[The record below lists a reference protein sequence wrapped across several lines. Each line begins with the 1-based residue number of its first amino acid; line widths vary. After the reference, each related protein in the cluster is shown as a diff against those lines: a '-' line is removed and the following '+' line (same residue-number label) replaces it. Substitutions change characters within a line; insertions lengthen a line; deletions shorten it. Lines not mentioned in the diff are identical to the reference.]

1 MLLFF
6 MMSHHN
12 SLVIISMLYE
22 TSLPDSRILLIH
34 LGEGD
39 PPLKD
44 AVEIADRV
52 LHRSLSSL

>member
-1 MLLFF
+1 